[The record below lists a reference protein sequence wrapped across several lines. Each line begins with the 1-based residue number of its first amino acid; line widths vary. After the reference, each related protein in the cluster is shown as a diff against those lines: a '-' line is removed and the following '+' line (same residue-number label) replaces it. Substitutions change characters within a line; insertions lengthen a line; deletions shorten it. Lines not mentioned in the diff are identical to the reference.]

1 MDTKIEDIGPCRKR
15 LTITI
20 PAEELRRELDKGF
33 REASRYARI
42 PGFRPGKV
50 PRAILEKKFGAALRE
65 DVKERVVDDAWRK
78 ALEEENLEPLGE
90 PKVEGLEPGP
100 LDENQDLSFQA
111 VFDVYPRIELGE
123 VKGLKVKKEK
133 VQVSEAEVDQ
143 ALDDLARSR
152 ARLEPLPEG
161 EVEREDHAKC
171 DLSFFHEDK
180 LVKTFEDFLL
190 SPLRPLEGADPEE
203 FSAKLLG
210 RRAGEES
217 TLFVTFPKDFPVEEV
232 REKPGELKIQI
243 KEVLREKVPP
253 LDDELAKSLGVEGG
267 LEELRKKVEENLL
280 QEKEEAERKRIE
292 EEIVDRLLADH
303 PFDLPQTIVE
313 EQLES
318 RLSRA
323 KAEMEAQGLPP
334 EEVATK
340 LASMKEEVREGDV
353 RAIKTFFLVRE
364 IAKKEKIYVT
374 EGEVNRAVQA
384 LAARENVPADQLR
397 SQLESKGILQEIR
410 FDLLERKVL
419 DYLREKA
426 ELVEEG

>member
-1 MDTKIEDIGPCRKR
+1 METKIEDIGPCRKR
-15 LTITI
+15 LSITI
-20 PAEELRRELDKGF
+20 PAEELKKELDKGF
-33 REASRYARI
+33 QEASRYARI

-50 PRAILEKKFGAALRE
+50 PRAILEKKFGTALRE
-65 DVKERVVDDAWRK
+65 DVKERVVDQAWRD
-78 ALEEENLEPLGE
+78 ALEEEDLEPLGE
-90 PKVEGLEPGP
+90 PKVEGLPPGP

-111 VFDVYPRIELGE
+111 VFDVYPEIKLGE

-133 VQVSEAEVDQ
+133 IQVSEAEVDQ

-152 ARLEPLPEG
+152 ARLEPVPDG
-161 EVEREDHAKC
+161 EIEREDSAKC
-171 DLSFFHEDK
+171 DLEFLHEGETVKSFQDM
-180 LVKTFEDFLL
+180 VL
-190 SPLRPLEGADPEE
+190 SPLRPLEGTDPEE
-203 FSAKLLG
+203 FAAKLLG

-217 TLFVTFPKDFPVEEV
+217 TLFLTYPKNFPVEAV
-232 REKPGELKIQI
+232 REKPGEVKIKI

-253 LDDELAKSLGVEGG
+253 LDEELAKALGVEGG
-267 LEELRKKVEENLL
+267 LEELRKKVEESLL
-280 QEKEEAERKRIE
+280 KEKERAEKKRIE
-292 EEIVDRLLADH
+292 EELVDMLLAEY
-303 PFDLPQTIVE
+303 PFELPQTIVE

-323 KAEMEAQGLPP
+323 KEEMEAQGLPP

-340 LASMKEEVREGDV
+340 LASMKEEVRDEDV

-384 LAARENVPADQLR
+384 MAAREGMSPDQLR
-397 SQLESKGILQEIR
+397 SQLESRGILQEIR
-410 FDLLERKVL
+410 FDLLEQKVL

-426 ELVEEG
+426 ELVED

>member
-1 MDTKIEDIGPCRKR
+1 METKIEDIGPCRKR
-15 LTITI
+15 LSITI
-20 PAEELRRELDKGF
+20 PAEELQKELDKGF

-50 PRAILEKKFGAALRE
+50 PRAILEKKFGTALRE
-65 DVKERVVDDAWRK
+65 DVKERVVDQAWRE
-78 ALEEENLEPLGE
+78 ALEDNELEPLGD
-90 PKVEGLEPGP
+90 PKVEGLPPGP

-111 VFDVYPRIELGE
+111 VFDVYPEIKLGE

-133 VQVSEAEVDQ
+133 IQVSEAEVDQ

-152 ARLEPLPEG
+152 ARLEPVPDA
-161 EVEREDHAKC
+161 EVEREDSAKC
-171 DLSFFHEDK
+171 DLEFLHEGES
-180 LVKTFEDFLL
+180 VKTIQDLVL
-190 SPLRPLEGADPEE
+190 SPLRPLEGTDPEE
-203 FSAKLLG
+203 FAAKLLG

-217 TLFVTFPKDFPVEEV
+217 SLFLTFSKNFPVEEV
-232 REKPGELKIQI
+232 REKPGEVKIKI

-253 LDDELAKSLGVEGG
+253 VDDELAKALGVEGG
-267 LEELRKKVEENLL
+267 LEELRKKVEESLFKDKERA
-280 QEKEEAERKRIE
+280 EKKRIE
-292 EEIVDRLLADH
+292 EELVDLLLAEYPFELPQAIVD
-303 PFDLPQTIVE
+303 

-340 LASMKEEVREGDV
+340 LASMKEEVRDEDV

-384 LAARENVPADQLR
+384 MAAEQRVSPEKLR
-397 SQLESKGILQEIR
+397 SQLESRGILQEIR
-410 FDLLERKVL
+410 FDLLERKVM

-426 ELVEEG
+426 ELVED

>member
-1 MDTKIEDIGPCRKR
+1 METKIEDIGPCRKR
-15 LTITI
+15 LSITI
-20 PAEELRRELDKGF
+20 PAEELRKELDKGF

-50 PRAILEKKFGAALRE
+50 PRAILEKKFGTALRE
-65 DVKERVVDDAWRK
+65 DVKERVVDQAWRE
-78 ALEEENLEPLGE
+78 ALEENDLEPLGE
-90 PKVEGLEPGP
+90 PKVEGLPPGP

-111 VFDVYPRIELGE
+111 VFDVYPEIKLGE

-133 VQVSEAEVDQ
+133 IQVSEAEVDQ
-143 ALDDLARSR
+143 ALDELARSR
-152 ARLEPLPEG
+152 ARLEPVPDA
-161 EVEREDHAKC
+161 EVEREDSAKC
-171 DLSFFHEDK
+171 DLEFLHEGET
-180 LVKTFEDFLL
+180 VKTFQDLVL
-190 SPLRPLEGADPEE
+190 SPLRPLEGTDPEE
-203 FSAKLLG
+203 FAAKLLG

-217 TLFVTFPKDFPVEEV
+217 SLFLTYPKNFPVEEV
-232 REKPGELKIQI
+232 REKPGEVKIKI

-253 LDDELAKSLGVEGG
+253 LDDELAKALGVEGG
-267 LEELRKKVEENLL
+267 LEELRKKVEENLYK
-280 QEKEEAERKRIE
+280 EKERAEKKRIE
-292 EEIVDRLLADH
+292 EELIDLLLAEY
-303 PFDLPQTIVE
+303 PFELPQAIVE

-340 LASMKEEVREGDV
+340 LASMKEEVRDEDV

-384 LAARENVPADQLR
+384 MAAEQRVPPEQLK
-397 SQLESKGILQEIR
+397 SQLDSRGILQEIR

-426 ELVEEG
+426 ELVED